1 MNRSFD
7 PIEVEPAYR
16 KVAAVLTERITARSF
31 SNGDRLPSE
40 TELARQFGVNRS
52 TVREALRELQTAG
65 LLVRSRG
72 SKLMMVTRPH
82 ADHVAESVGRALV
95 LHDVTFFDVYESMSM
110 FEPSIAEA
118 AARRRT
124 EEDLALL
131 QQAQENF
138 IQHKDDTARC
148 VHYVGEFFGVI
159 AAATH
164 NPVLVL
170 AQEPLIQLLMP
181 TLGPM
186 FDKVT
191 QARSRIATA
200 QRRLSDAIHTRNA
213 EDARTWMA
221 KHIRDFRRGYEV
233 AGVDLN
239 LKIQGR
245 TRPESS
251 TRF

>member
-1 MNRSFD
+1 MNRPFE
-7 PIEVEPAYR
+7 PIQLEPAYR
-16 KVAAVLTERITARSF
+16 KVAAALMERITARSF
-31 SNGDRLPSE
+31 SSGDRLPSE

-65 LLVRSRG
+65 LLTRSRG

-82 ADHVAESVGRALV
+82 ADHLAENISRALL
-95 LHDVTFFDVYESMSM
+95 LHDVTFLNVWESMSM
-110 FEPSIAEA
+110 FEPPIAEA

-124 EEDLALL
+124 DEDLMQM

-138 IQHKDDTARC
+138 KRHEDDTLRC
-148 VHYVGEFFGVI
+148 VHHVAEFFGVI

-170 AQEPLIQLLMP
+170 AQEPLIQLLEP
-181 TLGPM
+181 SLGAM
-186 FDKVT
+186 IDKVA

-200 QRRLSDAIHTRNA
+200 QRRLIEAIRERNP
-213 EDARTWMA
+213 EDAGSWMA

-233 AGVDLN
+233 AGIDLEV
-239 LKIQGR
+239 KV
-245 TRPESS
+245 TV
-251 TRF
+251 